1 MAFCNKCGAQMS
13 EEDKVCPSCGAAREE
28 KHSEKKKGGAD
39 FSDRAQEAI
48 HQFNNTEDTTTQFD
62 PNDIEANKAMGILSY
77 LSWLVIIPLIAAPK
91 SPFARYHA
99 NQGLVLAIFSTVV
112 CVLLGALTWIP
123 VVGVVI
129 GIVLGL
135 AGVLFLVL
143 MVLGIVNAANGKAKE
158 LPILGKIRLLQ

>member
-1 MAFCNKCGAQMS
+1 M
-13 EEDKVCPSCGAAREE
+13 
-28 KHSEKKKGGAD
+28 
-39 FSDRAQEAI
+39 
-48 HQFNNTEDTTTQFD
+48 
-62 PNDIEANKAMGILSY
+62 
-77 LSWLVIIPLIAAPK
+77 
-91 SPFARYHA
+91 
-99 NQGLVLAIFSTVV
+99 VLAIFSTVV